1 LAVQS
6 GTPSAL
12 IISAIFEA
20 TDIYQQGIVAGVIG
34 AATVAIWF
42 FIIDVS
48 TAGRSTRRTFSAAL
62 FRHGSGLNQPHA
74 LAISL
79 EMVLVY
85 TWVHGMAF
93 CVIGGFAS
101 KLLALAERNLNLGF
115 GIVLLFVIFE
125 FGFVG
130 AAFIFAEPILQVLAW
145 PAVLVG
151 NLLAA
156 TGMAGYFWRH
166 HPNLTIEP

>member
-1 LAVQS
+1 LSPVS
-6 GTPSAL
+6 WRGNGGNGFSSST
-12 IISAIFEA
+12 F
-20 TDIYQQGIVAGVIG
+20 
-34 AATVAIWF
+34 
-42 FIIDVS
+42 S
-48 TAGRSTRRTFSAAL
+48 TAAVPHAERS
-62 FRHGSGLNQPHA
+62 RHGASARQWDQSTEA

-151 NLLAA
+151 NLL
-156 TGMAGYFWRH
+156 GNGHGDLFWRH
-166 HPNLTIEP
+166 HSNLTIEP